1 MTKHEFLHSTMRDVD
16 LRIEKFREEKEY
28 RVKEIKYQ
36 SWLTG
41 LFVLN
46 AIGCSFSKGMKYP
59 DNPIEVDHKSMDKIA
74 KETGKTKEEL
84 TQEEQYFS
92 MRVRQAN
99 ANIDKIRKKKIDL
112 KTGAD
117 KI

>member
-1 MTKHEFLHSTMRDVD
+1 MR
-16 LRIEKFREEKEY
+16 IKAYQEEKEY
-28 RVKEIKYQ
+28 KAKEIEYQ

-46 AIGCSFSKGMKYP
+46 AIGCAFSKGRKYP
-59 DNPIEVDHKSMDKIA
+59 DNPIKVEHKSMDEIA

-84 TQEEQYFS
+84 AQEEQYFT

-99 ANIDKIRKKKIDL
+99 ANIDKVRKKKE
-112 KTGAD
+112 TGAGEN
-117 KI
+117 